1 MSGPVTPGM
10 QVCPSCGAENP
21 EGFRLCGYC
30 GTSLAAAA
38 PEPVLPSPEERK
50 TVTIVFSDLV
60 GSTSLGERIDP
71 EAMSGLLNR
80 YFEVMTGILRGHGG
94 SIQKFIGDAIVAVFG
109 LPRVHEDD
117 ALRAVRA
124 AHEMQIAL
132 GHLNEELQRTFGT
145 AIEAR
150 IGVNTGEIVAGESVT
165 GQQVVTG
172 DTANVAARLEQAAPA
187 MEVVIGGSTYR
198 LVRDAVD
205 VEPMDPLDLKGKAEP
220 VAAYRLLAV
229 HGTDEGVARRVDTP
243 LVGRD
248 AELEEMRAAYRRA
261 VDGRRCHA
269 VTLLGDAGVGKSRLI
284 REFLTSLGDEARVFR
299 GRALS
304 YGEGITFWPLGE
316 VVRDAAGIDID
327 MPAQLAL
334 DKLQALAGDPQIV
347 ERLASAIGL
356 STAQFPLTELFWG
369 SRRFLEVLAR
379 ERPVVVV
386 IEDIHWA
393 EPTFL
398 DLLEHLTENLADAP
412 VLVLATARHDLL
424 EARPNWGQAACSVR
438 VSLEGLSEAE
448 VAAVAANL
456 LGEAG
461 LPPSIRDRIAR
472 ASGGNPL
479 FVEQM
484 LSMLVDDGTIQ
495 ATNGSWQVRGDARD
509 FAIPPTI
516 HALLAARLDRLR
528 REERSVAEPAAV
540 IGVEFP
546 TPAVTDL
553 APDALRPQVGSLLA
567 DLTDKQLLRPTG
579 SVVVGY
585 RFNHQLIRD
594 TAYQAILKRARASL
608 HERYADWLT
617 AHEGDRLG
625 EVEEVIAYHLEQ
637 AHLNLQGLGPLDER
651 GRALAHR
658 AAGLLG
664 SAGRHAFAREDWHAA
679 ITFLRREVALAQDS
693 ADARGAELLLAEALD
708 ETGAYAEAAA
718 VLDEVESAAAAAD
731 DAIAAARARLL
742 RFRVDL
748 SRSPDSEWASR
759 ALAEAERDLPLF
771 EEAGDLPGATLAWRV
786 RYAAHGTAG
795 LFADAAAD
803 AEQIIAL
810 AGQAGD
816 ERQRLRGIS
825 NLAMAMTYGPTPAPE
840 ALDRLDG
847 LSSEVGS
854 DRSTSIVLSA
864 AIAQLRSMGKE
875 FDAARQLYRQAT
887 ATARELGEPVL
898 AALVALDAGEIERR
912 AGQHELAVPVLQE
925 AAAVFAEVGDTF
937 FLASVSSMLGR
948 ALLDMGRMEE
958 ALTESERAKTLAAD
972 DDLDA
977 QVRWRGLRSAIL
989 VANGDGGGAIEL
1001 AQDAVRI
1008 ARGANMPIVTAL
1020 ALADLAVAL
1029 TASGERSAAEAPR
1042 AESLAIYR
1050 AKGDLASADQVA
1062 ALSPS
1067 P

>member
-1 MSGPVTPGM
+1 
-10 QVCPSCGAENP
+10 
-21 EGFRLCGYC
+21 
-30 GTSLAAAA
+30 
-38 PEPVLPSPEERK
+38 
-50 TVTIVFSDLV
+50 
-60 GSTSLGERIDP
+60 
-71 EAMSGLLNR
+71 
-80 YFEVMTGILRGHGG
+80 
-94 SIQKFIGDAIVAVFG
+94 
-109 LPRVHEDD
+109 
-117 ALRAVRA
+117 

-187 MEVVIGGSTYR
+187 MEVVIGGNTYR

-205 VEPMDPLDLKGKAEP
+205 VEPMDPLDLKGKTEP

-243 LVGRD
+243 LVGRE
-248 AELEEMRAAYRRA
+248 AELEELRAAYRRA

-284 REFLTSLGDEARVFR
+284 REFLTDLGDEARVFR

-369 SRRFLEVLAR
+369 SRRFLEVLAQ

-398 DLLEHLTENLADAP
+398 DLLEHLTENLAAAP

-424 EARPNWGQAACSVR
+424 EGRPTWGQAACSVR
-438 VSLEGLSEAE
+438 VSLEGLSEAQ
-448 VAAVAANL
+448 VAAVAGNL

-495 ATNGSWQVRGDARD
+495 ATNGSWHVSGDARD

-528 REERSVAEPAAV
+528 REERSIVEPAAV

-553 APDALRPQVGSLLA
+553 APDALSAQVGALLA
-567 DLTDKQLLRPTG
+567 DLTNKQLLRPTG

-594 TAYQAILKRARASL
+594 TAYQAILKRARAAL
-608 HERYADWLT
+608 HERYADWLS
-617 AHEGDRLG
+617 AHESDRLG
-625 EVEEVIAYHLEQ
+625 EVEEVVAYHLEQ
-637 AHLNLQGLGPLDER
+637 AHLNLQGLGPLDDR

-664 SAGRHAFAREDWHAA
+664 AAGRHAFAREDWHAA
-679 ITFLRREVALAQDS
+679 INLLKRAVALAPDPS
-693 ADARGAELLLAEALD
+693 DARGAKLLLAEALH
-708 ETGAYAEAAA
+708 ETGAYAEVGALLEEIESTANA
-718 VLDEVESAAAAAD
+718 TGDLVSAAK
-731 DAIAAARARLL
+731 ARLL
-742 RFRVDL
+742 RIRLELFTT
-748 SRSPDSEWASR
+748 SPGPNWATR
-759 ALAEAERDLPLF
+759 ALSEADRTLPTFEAAEDLV
-771 EEAGDLPGATLAWRV
+771 GASLAWRL
-786 RYAAHGTAG
+786 RYLAHGTTG
-795 LFADAAAD
+795 LLGEAAID
-803 AEQIIAL
+803 AEHVIEL
-810 AGQAGD
+810 ARRAGD
-816 ERQRLRGIS
+816 ERQRLRGLA
-825 NLAMAMTYGPTPAPE
+825 NLAIALTYGPTPA
-840 ALDRLDG
+840 ADAAGRLDRLAE
-847 LSSEVGS
+847 EVAA
-854 DRSTSIVLSA
+854 DRETRVVIQA
-864 AIAQLRSMGKE
+864 ARAQLLAMRRDFETARS
-875 FDAARQLYRQAT
+875 LYRQARE
-887 ATARELGEPVL
+887 TARQLGQPVL
-898 AALVALDAGEIERR
+898 VAQLALDAGEVELR
-912 AGQHELAVPVLQE
+912 AGEPALAEGVLSD
-925 AAAVFAEVGDTF
+925 ASAVVAGVGETF
-937 FLASVSSMLGR
+937 ILASLSSMLGR
-948 ALLDMGRMEE
+948 ALIEQGRLAE
-958 ALTESERAKTLAAD
+958 ASAEADRAAKLAAD

-977 QVRWRGLRSAIL
+977 QARCRGLRAMILLAKGDAESA
-989 VANGDGGGAIEL
+989 VAVASEAVEL
-1001 AQDAVRI
+1001 ARSVDVP
-1008 ARGANMPIVTAL
+1008 MVTAQS
-1020 ALADLAVAL
+1020 LADLAGALRAAGRDADADVA
-1029 TASGERSAAEAPR
+1029 AAEAR
-1042 AESLAIYR
+1042 SIFL
-1050 AKGDLASADQVA
+1050 AKGDLASADRLA
-1062 ALSPS
+1062 ILSLP
-1067 P
+1067 